1 MLRSNVGGMR
11 QLTLDIVDPR
21 LAAAR
26 AIDEI
31 LTRQQVAH
39 AFVGELA
46 IGAWTGRRVES
57 GAVDVLALV
66 SPERCQQIPMMA
78 SHRGFTVDPAEVE
91 AARELD
97 LIPMRWG
104 GSDGVPR
111 VHVLMATNSLYARM
125 LDRTVDALL
134 GGSTVPVVH
143 AEDLALMLVLSDRD
157 DVTIDDLAT
166 SAGEMFDR
174 TRFHDTLHSIG
185 LSGKATA
192 R

>member
-1 MLRSNVGGMR
+1 MTQLR
-11 QLTLDIVDPR
+11 LDIGEPR

-26 AIDEI
+26 AIDDI

-39 AFVGELA
+39 AFLGEIA

-66 SPERCQQIPMMA
+66 SPDRCQQIPMMA
-78 SHRGFTVDPAEVE
+78 SHRGFTVDAAEVE

-104 GSDGVPR
+104 GDDASPR
-111 VHVLMATNSLYARM
+111 VHVLMATNTLYAKM
-125 LDRTVDALL
+125 LDRTVEALL
-134 GGSTVPVVH
+134 EGAPIQVVH
-143 AEDLALMLVLSDRD
+143 AEDLALMLVLSDRE

-166 SAGEMFDR
+166 AAGETFDR
-174 TRFHDTLHSIG
+174 ARFDETLRSIG
-185 LSGKATA
+185 LAGKAVA